1 MYDVIVIGSDLSSL
15 IAALIA
21 ARYGRKTLLVSES
34 GLEDCLARSGYVFNI
49 DPFPWSGFGLGQV
62 FARLLSELNIPLPE
76 SSLVSP
82 LNPALQVIL
91 TEHRIDFFHDRD
103 ALLRDLGRE
112 YPGEEKQIQALYQS
126 IAKVGKTLDR
136 AVRETLETRDRSLKG
151 LMKSCLDMPF
161 VMGEIWRLEQKIR
174 SITKR
179 PSLGAVFDSE
189 LTLLSNLHV
198 NHAKPLSS
206 AYLLS
211 LPWRGLYY
219 HFGGKRR
226 MLAQLRKRFEDLRG
240 ETLTHCAV
248 EAVRTG
254 SRIEVDIRSKGRP
267 SSLLAQELVVSAKSP
282 ALEKIL
288 SSDGKFS
295 RLARRL
301 RKVETLRYP
310 FTLHL
315 GVDNRGLPDRMGE
328 YVIHI
333 SEPSAEAACP
343 FLFLEAN
350 VADDTA
356 LAPPGKRTLAITA
369 LLPRSPVEM
378 ANGELAA
385 VAEGML
391 RSLEGFLP
399 FLRESIDWVDL
410 DVSIEVSRCYQQ
422 VVNPRYRFTGLSLPG
437 LMTFPVRFHR
447 PNVFLTGGITFAGLG
462 FEGEVLSG
470 MKAGQLA
477 AGDSET

>member
-15 IAALIA
+15 IAALLA

-34 GLEDCLARSGYVFNI
+34 GLEDCLSRSGYVFNI

-62 FARLLSELNIPLPE
+62 FSRLLSELNIPLPE
-76 SSLVSP
+76 PSRASP

-91 TEHRIDFFHDRD
+91 PEHRIDFFLDRD
-103 ALLRDLGRE
+103 ALLHDLGRE
-112 YPGEEKQIQALYQS
+112 YPGEEKQLQALYQS
-126 IAKVGKTLDR
+126 VAKVGETLER

-174 SITKR
+174 AVAKR

-189 LTLLSNLHV
+189 FTLLSNLHV

-219 HFGGKRR
+219 HFGGKHR
-226 MLAQLRKRFEDLRG
+226 MLEQLRKRYEDLRG
-240 ETLTHCAV
+240 ETLSPCAV
-248 EAVRTG
+248 EAVRAG
-254 SRIEVDIRSKGRP
+254 GRIEVDIRTKGKP
-267 SSLLAQELVVSAKSP
+267 AGLLAQRLVISTKSP
-282 ALEKIL
+282 ALEKVL
-288 SSDGKFS
+288 SSDGRFS

-301 RKVETLRYP
+301 RKVETRLFP

-385 VAEGML
+385 AADDVL
-391 RSLEGFLP
+391 LSLEGFLP
-399 FLRESIDWVDL
+399 FLRESIEFMDL
-410 DVSIEVSRCYQQ
+410 DGSIDVSRRYQQ

-437 LMTFPVRFHR
+437 LMTFPVRSHR
-447 PNVFLTGGITFAGLG
+447 PNVLLTGGMTFAGLG

-477 AGDSET
+477 AGDSER